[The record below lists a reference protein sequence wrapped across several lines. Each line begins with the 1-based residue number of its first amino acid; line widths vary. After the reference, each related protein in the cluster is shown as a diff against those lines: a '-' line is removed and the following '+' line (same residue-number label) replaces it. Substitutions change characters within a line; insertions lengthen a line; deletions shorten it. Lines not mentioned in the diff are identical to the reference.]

1 MPGSADPPE
10 MLLQVLEVLYTVIP
24 LLDSLS
30 MPYSHR
36 VQSMQLIASIQ
47 PSLTTAF
54 IQATI
59 NDNQPLP
66 TGHIQLSVG
75 QGTSIDTHL
84 QQLYCM
90 YSMHV
95 CVPYRGKP
103 VVTLSSVGGCGSS
116 GQLQNGLH
124 VI

>member
-1 MPGSADPPE
+1 
-10 MLLQVLEVLYTVIP
+10 
-24 LLDSLS
+24 

-36 VQSMQLIASIQ
+36 VQSIQLIASIQ

-54 IQATI
+54 IQAMI
-59 NDNQPLP
+59 NDNQLLP
-66 TGHIQLSVG
+66 IGHIQLSVG
-75 QGTSIDTHL
+75 QGTAIDTHL

-95 CVPYRGKP
+95 CVSYRGKP